1 MLIKDKKLN
10 LVNLAL
16 MIYVFSIIVFN
27 EGTTVLKVVR
37 VFFAGIMIIHLAK
50 NKKIYLNQFG
60 SWMIVFWMLCI
71 TSLKWTINVQN
82 TKNMILTLTYNLI
95 CNFFVLNLLCEDK
108 NRIVL
113 VIKTIIYSSIILFG
127 RIAITQG
134 IFVYANGI
142 RGGKNG
148 LESANTV
155 GTIAAVAIILGIYCL
170 KDKKCKYPTI
180 YYISIIANILI
191 VILSASRKAILYALI
206 PILIYY
212 IANSKNVVKVLKNI
226 ILTVSIAIIAYLA
239 IMKIPVIYNIVGVR
253 FETMINGLIGK
264 GETDAS
270 TALRM
275 KMIEWGL
282 EWFEERPEL
291 GYGIDSYRALLG
303 KKGTSFGATGAYAHN
318 NYIELLVDVGI
329 VGVIVYYYIYVYIIK
344 ESIENIKKQKMLSI
358 YMMGILIACII
369 NEYGQ
374 VVYYS
379 KFYQLLL
386 VVVYIAIKTEKG
398 SRNDE

>member
-1 MLIKDKKLN
+1 MV
-10 LVNLAL
+10 LVPFRPSF
-16 MIYVFSIIVFN
+16 I
-27 EGTTVLKVVR
+27 
-37 VFFAGIMIIHLAK
+37 
-50 NKKIYLNQFG
+50 
-60 SWMIVFWMLCI
+60 
-71 TSLKWTINVQN
+71 
-82 TKNMILTLTYNLI
+82 
-95 CNFFVLNLLCEDK
+95 FFVLNLLCEDK

>member
-37 VFFAGIMIIHLAK
+37 VLFAGIMIIHLVK

-60 SWMIVFWMLCI
+60 CWMLVFWLLCTI
-71 TSLKWTINVQN
+71 SLKWTISVQN
-82 TKNMILTLTYNLI
+82 TKNMILTLMYNLI

-108 NRIVL
+108 KRMLL

-127 RIAITQG
+127 KIAITQG
-134 IFVYANGI
+134 IFVYANGR
-142 RGGKNG
+142 RGGNSG

-155 GTIAAVAIILGIYCL
+155 GTIAAVAIIFGIYYL
-170 KDKKCKYPTI
+170 KEVKCKYPI
-180 YYISIIANILI
+180 MYYISIILNILI

-212 IANSKNVVKVLKNI
+212 IANSKNVVKVLKNV
-226 ILTVSIAIIAYLA
+226 ILAVSVAIIAYLA

-253 FETMINGLIGK
+253 FETMINGFTGK

-275 KMIEWGL
+275 KMIGWGL
-282 EWFEERPEL
+282 EWFEERPKL
-291 GYGIDSYRALLG
+291 GYGIDSYRMLLG
-303 KKGTSFGATGAYAHN
+303 KKGTSFGSTGAYAHN

-329 VGVIVYYYIYVYIIK
+329 VGIIVYYSIYVYIIK
-344 ESIENIKKQKMLSI
+344 ESLKNLKRRDVLSL
-358 YMMGILIACII
+358 YMIGILVACII

-374 VVYYS
+374 VVYYY

-386 VVVYIAIKTEKG
+386 LLIYVAIKCEKG
-398 SRNDE
+398 N